1 MKYWRFVKEC
11 INGYLSRKRSRYSII
26 IKPEGYLGMGLW
38 DNDCCWNEACYL
50 DQLLAAIPWMCSD
63 RFDMYVLHII
73 SLTVVCLKKLSSG
86 CVILIIWS
94 YSLHLDPNFI
104 LQHSVDF
111 HVSLSTPSNALE
123 LI

>member
-1 MKYWRFVKEC
+1 
-11 INGYLSRKRSRYSII
+11 
-26 IKPEGYLGMGLW
+26 
-38 DNDCCWNEACYL
+38 
-50 DQLLAAIPWMCSD
+50 MCSD

-73 SLTVVCLKKLSSG
+73 SLTVVCLKKLSSE

-94 YSLHLDPNFI
+94 YSLHLGSDVV

-111 HVSLSTPSNALE
+111 HVSLSTLSNTLE